1 MLAATGRC
9 DAFLKTE
16 GGGEYGGIQV
26 QERELGQD
34 EINVNEIDVNKEIGY
49 NINQNLGAVHR
60 ISEWTGGQ
68 LWKAISGETVIWSS

>member
-1 MLAATGRC
+1 M
-9 DAFLKTE
+9 
-16 GGGEYGGIQV
+16 

-49 NINQNLGAVHR
+49 DINQNLGAVHR
-60 ISEWTGGQ
+60 ISEWAGGQ